1 MPRNINI
8 IMLVCCLFLIISQK
22 NLLADTSNSN
32 KNFII
37 NKTREISQNIKC
49 LVCQNQSI
57 DESNSEI
64 AKDLKILI
72 KDKLKDGV
80 TDKEIYKFLRD
91 RYGDTILLKPPL
103 ETNTILL
110 WFLPFIILI
119 FGSFFVIRFFKSN
132 YK

>member
-1 MPRNINI
+1 MLKSINM
-8 IMLVCCLFLIISQK
+8 IMLLCCLVLTMSQ
-22 NLLADTSNSN
+22 NTLLAETSNSGG
-32 KNFII
+32 NFII

-64 AKDLKILI
+64 AKDLKVLI
-72 KDKLKDGV
+72 KNKLKGGV
-80 TDKEIYKFLRD
+80 SDDEIYNFLRD
-91 RYGDTILLKPPL
+91 RYGDSILLKPPL
-103 ETNTILL
+103 KTNTILL
-110 WFLPFIILI
+110 WFLPFIILV

>member
-1 MPRNINI
+1 M
-8 IMLVCCLFLIISQK
+8 IMLQCCLVLTMSQ
-22 NLLADTSNSN
+22 NILLAETSNSGE
-32 KNFII
+32 NFII

-64 AKDLKILI
+64 AKDLKVLI
-72 KDKLKDGV
+72 KNKLKNGV
-80 TDKEIYKFLRD
+80 SDDEIYNFLRD
-91 RYGDTILLKPPL
+91 RYGDSILLKPPL
-103 ETNTILL
+103 KTNTILL

-119 FGSFFVIRFFKSN
+119 FGSFFVIKFFKSN

>member
-1 MPRNINI
+1 MPRNVNI

-64 AKDLKILI
+64 AKDLKVLI

-80 TDKEIYKFLRD
+80 TDEEIYKFLRD

-103 ETNTILL
+103 EGNTILL
-110 WFLPFIILI
+110 WFLPFIILV

>member
-8 IMLVCCLFLIISQK
+8 IMLVCCLFLIMSEK

-64 AKDLKILI
+64 AKDLKVLI

-80 TDKEIYKFLRD
+80 TDEEIYKFLRD

-110 WFLPFIILI
+110 WFLPFIILV

-132 YK
+132 SK

>member
-8 IMLVCCLFLIISQK
+8 IMLVSCLFLIISQK
-22 NLLADTSNSN
+22 NLLADISNSN

-64 AKDLKILI
+64 AKDLKVLI

-80 TDKEIYKFLRD
+80 TDEEIYKFLRD

-103 ETNTILL
+103 EINTILL
-110 WFLPFIILI
+110 WFLPFIILV

>member
-1 MPRNINI
+1 M
-8 IMLVCCLFLIISQK
+8 IMFQCCLVLTMSQNILI
-22 NLLADTSNSN
+22 AETSNSGE
-32 KNFII
+32 NFII

-64 AKDLKILI
+64 AKDLKVLI
-72 KDKLKDGV
+72 KNKLKNGV
-80 TDKEIYKFLRD
+80 SDDEIYNFLRD
-91 RYGDTILLKPPL
+91 RYGDSILLKPPL
-103 ETNTILL
+103 KTNTILL
-110 WFLPFIILI
+110 WFLPFIILV

>member
-1 MPRNINI
+1 MPRNVNI
-8 IMLVCCLFLIISQK
+8 IMLVCCLFLIISEK
-22 NLLADTSNSN
+22 NLFADTSNSN

-64 AKDLKILI
+64 AKDLKVLI

-80 TDKEIYKFLRD
+80 TDEEIYKFLRD

-110 WFLPFIILI
+110 WFLPFVILV

>member
-1 MPRNINI
+1 MLKSINM
-8 IMLVCCLFLIISQK
+8 IMLQCCLVLTMSQ
-22 NLLADTSNSN
+22 NILLAETSNSGE
-32 KNFII
+32 NFII

-64 AKDLKILI
+64 AKDLKVLI
-72 KDKLKDGV
+72 KNKLKDGV
-80 TDKEIYKFLRD
+80 SDDEIYNFLRD
-91 RYGDTILLKPPL
+91 RYGDSILLKPPL
-103 ETNTILL
+103 KTNTILL
-110 WFLPFIILI
+110 WFLPFIILV

>member
-1 MPRNINI
+1 
-8 IMLVCCLFLIISQK
+8 VCCLFLIISQK
-22 NLLADTSNSN
+22 NLLADTSNFN

-64 AKDLKILI
+64 AKDLKVLI

-80 TDKEIYKFLRD
+80 TDEEIYKFLRD

-110 WFLPFIILI
+110 WFLPFIILV

>member
-1 MPRNINI
+1 MPRNVNI

-91 RYGDTILLKPPL
+91 RYGETILLKPPL
-103 ETNTILL
+103 EKNTILL
-110 WFLPFIILI
+110 WFLPFIILV
-119 FGSFFVIRFFKSN
+119 FGSIFVIRFFKSN

>member
-110 WFLPFIILI
+110 WFLPFIILV
-119 FGSFFVIRFFKSN
+119 FGSIFVIRFFKSN

>member
-1 MPRNINI
+1 M
-8 IMLVCCLFLIISQK
+8 CCLFLIISQK

-64 AKDLKILI
+64 AKDLKVLI

-80 TDKEIYKFLRD
+80 TDEEIYKFLRD

-110 WFLPFIILI
+110 WFLPFIILV
-119 FGSFFVIRFFKSN
+119 FGSIFVIRFFKSN

>member
-1 MPRNINI
+1 MLKSINM
-8 IMLVCCLFLIISQK
+8 IMLQCCLVLTMSQ
-22 NLLADTSNSN
+22 NILLAETSNSGE
-32 KNFII
+32 NFII

-64 AKDLKILI
+64 AKDLKVLI
-72 KDKLKDGV
+72 KNKLKDGV
-80 TDKEIYKFLRD
+80 SDDEIYNFLRD
-91 RYGDTILLKPPL
+91 RYGDSILLRPPL
-103 ETNTILL
+103 KTNTILL
-110 WFLPFIILI
+110 WFLPFIILV

>member
-1 MPRNINI
+1 MPRNVNI
-8 IMLVCCLFLIISQK
+8 IILVCCLFLIISQK
-22 NLLADTSNSN
+22 NLFADTSNSN

-64 AKDLKILI
+64 AKDLKVLI

-80 TDKEIYKFLRD
+80 TDEEIYKFLRD
-91 RYGDTILLKPPL
+91 RYGDTILLKQPL

-110 WFLPFIILI
+110 WFLPFVILV
-119 FGSFFVIRFFKSN
+119 FGSFFVIKIFKSN

>member
-1 MPRNINI
+1 MPRNVNI

-32 KNFII
+32 KNYFI

-80 TDKEIYKFLRD
+80 TDEEIYKFLRD
-91 RYGDTILLKPPL
+91 RYGETILLKPPL

-110 WFLPFIILI
+110 WFLPFIILV
-119 FGSFFVIRFFKSN
+119 FGSFFVIRFFNSN

>member
-1 MPRNINI
+1 MLKSINM
-8 IMLVCCLFLIISQK
+8 IMLLCCLVLTMSQYT
-22 NLLADTSNSN
+22 LLAETSNSG

-64 AKDLKILI
+64 AKDLRVLI
-72 KDKLKDGV
+72 KNKLKNGV
-80 TDKEIYKFLRD
+80 SDDEIYNFLRD
-91 RYGDTILLKPPL
+91 RYGDSILLKPPL
-103 ETNTILL
+103 KTNTILL
-110 WFLPFIILI
+110 WFLPFIILV

>member
-64 AKDLKILI
+64 AKDLKVLI

-80 TDKEIYKFLRD
+80 TDEEIYKFLRD

>member
-1 MPRNINI
+1 MLKSINMN
-8 IMLVCCLFLIISQK
+8 MLLCFLVLTMSQ
-22 NLLADTSNSN
+22 NTLLAETSNSGG
-32 KNFII
+32 NFII

-64 AKDLKILI
+64 AKDLKVLI
-72 KDKLKDGV
+72 KNKLKDGV
-80 TDKEIYKFLRD
+80 SDDEIYNFLRD
-91 RYGDTILLKPPL
+91 RYGDSILLKPPL
-103 ETNTILL
+103 KTNTILL
-110 WFLPFIILI
+110 WFLPFIILV

>member
-1 MPRNINI
+1 MLKSINMI
-8 IMLVCCLFLIISQK
+8 ILLCCLVLTMSQ
-22 NLLADTSNSN
+22 NTLLAETSNSGG
-32 KNFII
+32 NFII

-64 AKDLKILI
+64 AKDLKVLI
-72 KDKLKDGV
+72 KNKLKNGV
-80 TDKEIYKFLRD
+80 SDDEIYNFLRD
-91 RYGDTILLKPPL
+91 RYGDSILLKPPL
-103 ETNTILL
+103 KTNTILL
-110 WFLPFIILI
+110 WFLPFIILV

>member
-1 MPRNINI
+1 MLKSINM
-8 IMLVCCLFLIISQK
+8 IMLLCCLVLTMSQ
-22 NLLADTSNSN
+22 NTLLAETSNSGG
-32 KNFII
+32 NFII

-64 AKDLKILI
+64 AKDLKVLI
-72 KDKLKDGV
+72 KNKLKNGV
-80 TDKEIYKFLRD
+80 SDDEIYNFLRD
-91 RYGDTILLKPPL
+91 RYGDSILLKPPL
-103 ETNTILL
+103 KTNTILL
-110 WFLPFIILI
+110 WFLPFIILV

>member
-1 MPRNINI
+1 MLKSINM
-8 IMLVCCLFLIISQK
+8 IMLQCCLVLTLSQ
-22 NLLADTSNSN
+22 NILLAETSNSGE
-32 KNFII
+32 NFII

-64 AKDLKILI
+64 AKDLKVLI
-72 KDKLKDGV
+72 KNKLKNGV
-80 TDKEIYKFLRD
+80 SDDEIYNFLRD
-91 RYGDTILLKPPL
+91 RYGDSILLKPPL
-103 ETNTILL
+103 KTNTILL

-119 FGSFFVIRFFKSN
+119 FGSFFVIKFFKSN

>member
-1 MPRNINI
+1 MLKSINM
-8 IMLVCCLFLIISQK
+8 IMLQCCLVLTMSQ
-22 NLLADTSNSN
+22 NTLLAETSNSGE
-32 KNFII
+32 NFII

-64 AKDLKILI
+64 AKDLKVLI
-72 KDKLKDGV
+72 KNKLKNGV
-80 TDKEIYKFLRD
+80 SDDEIYNFLRD
-91 RYGDTILLKPPL
+91 RYGDSILLKPPL
-103 ETNTILL
+103 KTNTILL
-110 WFLPFIILI
+110 WFLPFIILV

>member
-1 MPRNINI
+1 
-8 IMLVCCLFLIISQK
+8 VCCLFLIISQK

-64 AKDLKILI
+64 AKDLKVLI

-80 TDKEIYKFLRD
+80 TDEEIYKFLRD

-110 WFLPFIILI
+110 WFLPFIILV

>member
-1 MPRNINI
+1 MLKSINM
-8 IMLVCCLFLIISQK
+8 IMLLCCLVLTMSQ
-22 NLLADTSNSN
+22 NTLLAETSNSGG
-32 KNFII
+32 NFII

-64 AKDLKILI
+64 AKDLKVLI
-72 KDKLKDGV
+72 KYKLKDGV
-80 TDKEIYKFLRD
+80 SDDEIYNFLRD
-91 RYGDTILLKPPL
+91 RYGDSILLKPPL
-103 ETNTILL
+103 KTNTILL
-110 WFLPFIILI
+110 WFLPFIILV